1 MNKQIG
7 VMIRRRERTNPN
19 RLEKEIKTL
28 HKKISKNDDIRTY
41 HSLGRDT
48 NKSGFHSHLFI
59 EYNDD
64 KNLSNELN
72 KFVGGNGWNT
82 EQQHLRELK
91 TTNGKWGE
99 IHTHNIYN
107 KEDFFDY
114 MNNNNGLIKSYY

>member
-7 VMIRRRERTNPN
+7 VMIRRRERTNPK

-72 KFVGGNGWNT
+72 KFVC
-82 EQQHLRELK
+82 
-91 TTNGKWGE
+91 
-99 IHTHNIYN
+99 
-107 KEDFFDY
+107 
-114 MNNNNGLIKSYY
+114 